1 MSQIFETFIMICIIA
16 NIIIMAMT
24 YDSMSTSYEATLDT
38 ISTVFSFIFLF
49 EAIVKIIALGAKN
62 YFS

>member
-1 MSQIFETFIMICIIA
+1 MICIIA

-24 YDSMSTSYEATLDT
+24 YDNMSASYETTLDT